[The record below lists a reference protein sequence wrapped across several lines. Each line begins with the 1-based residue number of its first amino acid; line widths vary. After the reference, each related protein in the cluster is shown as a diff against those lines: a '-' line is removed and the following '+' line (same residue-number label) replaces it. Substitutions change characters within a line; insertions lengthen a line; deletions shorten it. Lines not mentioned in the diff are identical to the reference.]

1 RLKLAIHYSPQD
13 VATSVLERTS
23 GKIWE
28 FQNFWAL
35 FVANVHNQPL
45 TKLHKFN
52 YLLNALRGEARETV
66 RRYPVTEDN
75 HDHAVR
81 LLCAKYGDDTKFIAC
96 LQSRLENAE
105 AEKLTIPAQRRLLEF
120 LIPIV
125 TQPME
130 KGVPLDGSFLVQK
143 ILSKFSVDLQR
154 KVLRLRMNPCL
165 GESAWFMQD
174 TLADLDEII
183 SMEKK

>member
-1 RLKLAIHYSPQD
+1 
-13 VATSVLERTS
+13 
-23 GKIWE
+23 
-28 FQNFWAL
+28 
-35 FVANVHNQPL
+35 
-45 TKLHKFN
+45 
-52 YLLNALRGEARETV
+52 
-66 RRYPVTEDN
+66 TEDN
-75 HDHAVR
+75 YDHAVR

-125 TQPME
+125 TQLME

-154 KVLRLRMNPCL
+154 KVLRLRKNPCL
-165 GESAWFMQD
+165 GESAWSMQD
-174 TLADLDEII
+174 TLANVDEII
-183 SMEKK
+183 SMEEKNK